1 MKKPFFPRLSK
12 EVYEELAA
20 FSAFSKI
27 PLKIFIHIAIEA
39 AVHRRRLQGNLRR
52 VQKVQGKKRQR
63 SVEVVKVEAFV
74 EDTSWE
80 TLKDISYTDEIPIVD
95 FVEGAILDA
104 IDFFSTEMGRGM
116 LVLTKPPKL
125 SVMLRKKEDKEWAY
139 GVLRRWK
146 GEIEKG
152 F

>member
-1 MKKPFFPRLSK
+1 
-12 EVYEELAA
+12 
-20 FSAFSKI
+20 
-27 PLKIFIHIAIEA
+27 
-39 AVHRRRLQGNLRR
+39 

-63 SVEVVKVEAFV
+63 SVEVVKVEALV

-80 TLKDISYTDEIPIVD
+80 TLKDISYTDEIPIVV

-116 LVLTKPPKL
+116 LVLTKPSKL

>member
-1 MKKPFFPRLSK
+1 M
-12 EVYEELAA
+12 
-20 FSAFSKI
+20 
-27 PLKIFIHIAIEA
+27 
-39 AVHRRRLQGNLRR
+39 
-52 VQKVQGKKRQR
+52 QGKKRKR
-63 SVEVVKVEAFV
+63 GVEVVKVDAFV

-125 SVMLRKKEDKEWAY
+125 SVTLRKKEDKEWAY
-139 GVLRRWK
+139 EVLRRWK